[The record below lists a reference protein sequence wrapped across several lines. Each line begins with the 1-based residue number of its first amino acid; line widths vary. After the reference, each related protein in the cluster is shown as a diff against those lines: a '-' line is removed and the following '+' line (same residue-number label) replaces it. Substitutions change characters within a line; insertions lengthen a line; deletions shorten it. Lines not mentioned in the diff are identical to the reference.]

1 LASRN
6 ISPKNEVFKSFHNN
20 SSQLNLMMQPG
31 LNDGVG
37 PAKNA
42 LQSNQQIAPVTVT
55 TTRSKTNINYL
66 DNSHS
71 NKKLPTWKG
80 SLFEGSRLSQ
90 VDETAIKE
98 RSLDRV
104 NSKKILGNALGGG
117 ANSVVQSR
125 HELLQNNYKKVI

>member
-1 LASRN
+1 
-6 ISPKNEVFKSFHNN
+6 
-20 SSQLNLMMQPG
+20 MQPG
-31 LNDGVG
+31 LNEAFG
-37 PAKNA
+37 PSKNG
-42 LQSNQQIAPVTVT
+42 LQSNQQIAPVTVA

-66 DNSHS
+66 DGSQS

-80 SLFEGSRLSQ
+80 SLLEGSRLSQ
-90 VDETAIKE
+90 VEESTLKE

-125 HELLQNNYKKVI
+125 HELLQNNYKKVIQNHPATIGTGNPH